1 VLRPFL
7 LRRLKKNVEDQLP
20 DKVEKVL
27 KCGFSGWQKK
37 MYEQMREQGVI
48 RVETPKE
55 GYVFL
60 YFFNYYFFFLKKMRA
75 FH

>member
-1 VLRPFL
+1 M

-27 KCGFSGWQKK
+27 KCGFSGWQKR

-48 RVETPKE
+48 RVEQTEGFVTSHPSGKE
-55 GYVFL
+55 WD
-60 YFFNYYFFFLKKMRA
+60 
-75 FH
+75 